1 MPQLKPREVKDIC
14 LASLWDLF
22 DGKITKE
29 EHERKI
35 NEVQRQLALREPSA
49 PNLFDLSEISKGG

>member
-14 LASLWDLF
+14 LASLWNLF

-29 EHERKI
+29 EHEEKI
-35 NEVQRQLALREPSA
+35 NEVQRQLALGDVNVPS
-49 PNLFDLSEISKGG
+49 LFDLSESSKGG

>member
-14 LASLWDLF
+14 LASLWNLF

-29 EHERKI
+29 EHEQKI
-35 NEVQRQLALREPSA
+35 NEVQRQLALGNTTAPS
-49 PNLFDLSEISKGG
+49 LFDMSETSKGG